1 MAGRDLPS
9 PSADDKSPP
18 GVEFDE
24 FWDPEDLARRHGP
37 NGPVHEAQGWGA
49 PDMGVLRLHRRP
61 PPVFPIEIFGDKWG
75 EWITEAAKA
84 ASTPPD
90 YVMLPLLSTVSTLIG
105 NARWAQA
112 SAKWV
117 EPPHLWTAACGDS
130 GDGKSPGTDCLFRDV
145 LPELEHRM
153 TGDFPERHH
162 EWLAAV
168 AADAAAKK
176 NWEQEQRA
184 ALKEGKSFTKPMP
197 TPTVSDVEPERPR
210 LRQND
215 VTIEQV
221 AAILASAAP
230 KGVMIVR
237 DELVGWLDGMNAYH
251 PAGRAF
257 WNESYGG
264 RPYRVERRK
273 HSGHPIDIPRLAVA
287 VCGGTQPDRLV
298 KLLEGADDGL
308 LARIQWG
315 WPDPIPFKL
324 GHEAPGVAWAIEAL
338 DRLRELNLAPG
349 DPPAPILTPLTP
361 EGQRLIEKFG
371 QEMQERRT
379 DTGGLLRS
387 AFGKARGTALRIS
400 LNLELL
406 WWCGQDGF
414 PLPPDHITPRALAA
428 AAMLV
433 SDYFM
438 PSAGRVFGDAG
449 ASETERNAATL
460 ARWIVKEH
468 PPEVHVR
475 HLQREVRLP
484 GLRTAEQIK
493 KAADTLIETDWL
505 RAPAKTVFGQPR
517 SKVTYP
523 VNPKV
528 YEA

>member
-1 MAGRDLPS
+1 MTDTPGDDPL
-9 PSADDKSPP
+9 SA
-18 GVEFDE
+18 FRI
-24 FWDPEDLARRHGP
+24 DPEELERAILEGASPDATKA
-37 NGPVHEAQGWGA
+37 NGPTAGAQDWGD
-49 PDMGVLRLHRRP
+49 PDMGVLRLRRRD
-61 PPVFPIEIFGDKWG
+61 PPVFPIEVFGDKWG

-112 SAKWV
+112 APKWV
-117 EPPHLWTAACGDS
+117 EPPHLWTAAVGDS

-145 LPELEHRM
+145 LPELERRM

-162 EWLAAV
+162 EWLTAV
-168 AADAAAKK
+168 AADIAAKK
-176 NWEQEQRA
+176 NWQQEQRV
-184 ALKEGKSFTKPMP
+184 ALKEGTSFNKPMP
-197 TPTVSDVEPERPR
+197 QPTVPDVEPERPR

-215 VTIEQV
+215 TTVEQI
-221 AAILASAAP
+221 AALEATAAP
-230 KGVMIVR
+230 KGVMVVR

-257 WNESYGG
+257 WNEAYGG

-287 VCGGTQPDRLV
+287 VCGGTQPERLV
-298 KLLEGADDGL
+298 KLLADADDGL
-308 LARIQWG
+308 LARIQWS
-315 WPDPIPFKL
+315 WPDPIQFKL
-324 GHEAPGVAWAIEAL
+324 GRDTPNVAWAIEAL
-338 DRLRELNLAPG
+338 DRLRELDLMPG
-349 DPPAPILTPLTP
+349 DPPNPILTPLTP

-379 DTGGLLRS
+379 NAGGLLRS
-387 AFGKARGTALRIS
+387 AFGKARGTALRLS
-400 LNLELL
+400 LVLEWL
-406 WWCGQDGF
+406 WWCGSDGLA
-414 PLPPDHITPRALAA
+414 LPPDNITPKAFAA
-428 AAMLV
+428 AATLV
-433 SDYFM
+433 ADYFM
-438 PSAGRVFGDAG
+438 PMAERVFGDAG

-484 GLRTAEQIK
+484 GLRTAELIK
-493 KAADTLIETDWL
+493 RAADALIEADWL

-517 SKVTYP
+517 SKVVYP
-523 VNPKV
+523 INPKV